1 MNIWLVSLL
10 SPIVKAHIFLN
21 IKSDSWLS
29 YREEMTIWTHYSFYV
44 FSSANCRNPLG
55 LESRKIPDGALW
67 ASSAFNKDFS
77 MFGPQRARLRLDQP
91 PRGYRADASSVD
103 TNGSYITVDLGN
115 ETVVTGVSTQGYG
128 DTTVQEWV
136 TKYNLMFLNGIDF
149 SPFKETSGA
158 TRVRQFIIC
167 MAKTF

>member
-1 MNIWLVSLL
+1 
-10 SPIVKAHIFLN
+10 
-21 IKSDSWLS
+21 
-29 YREEMTIWTHYSFYV
+29 
-44 FSSANCRNPLG
+44 
-55 LESRKIPDGALW
+55 
-67 ASSAFNKDFS
+67 

-115 ETVVTGVSTQGYG
+115 DTVVTGVSTQGYG

-149 SPFKETSGA
+149 LPFKETSGA

-167 MAKTF
+167 MPKNFLRFRHLGPLTWLSSNRVNSTDTVEKPFV